1 MKKDSNNLLIQYFIP
16 VLLQLILLS
25 CASHITSLGPEGYK
39 SQERIVR
46 QGFTIVPTPQGE
58 IKSIFL
64 GYDRN
69 GDYSS
74 NSNRLIGR
82 GIDLIEYKKMLDGN
96 KWTLNPFLIIC
107 DDNFDGFA
115 DKIFLDTDFN
125 SSLDINYKLK
135 YGFLKMDNIN
145 FERFRPFQYI
155 D

>member
-1 MKKDSNNLLIQYFIP
+1 MKKKLNNSLIQFFMP
-16 VLLQLILLS
+16 VFFQLIILS
-25 CASHITSLGPEGYK
+25 CASHITSVGPEGYK

-46 QGFTIVPTPQGE
+46 QGFAIVPTSRGE
-58 IKSIFL
+58 INSIFL

-74 NSNRLIGR
+74 SSNRLIGR
-82 GIDLIEYKKMLDGN
+82 GIDLIEYKKMLDDN

-135 YGFLKMDNIN
+135 YGFLKMDYIN
-145 FERFRPFQYI
+145 FEQFRPFHYI

>member
-1 MKKDSNNLLIQYFIP
+1 MKKNSNNSLIQFFMP
-16 VLLQLILLS
+16 VFLQLILLS
-25 CASHITSLGPEGYK
+25 CAFHITSSGPEGYK

-58 IKSIFL
+58 IKSIFF

-74 NSNRLIGR
+74 SSNRLIGR
-82 GIDLIEYKKMLDGN
+82 GIDLIEYKKMLDDN

-135 YGFLKMDNIN
+135 YGYLKMDYIN
-145 FERFRPFQYI
+145 FEQFRPFHYI

>member
-1 MKKDSNNLLIQYFIP
+1 MKKNSNNSLIQFFMP
-16 VLLQLILLS
+16 VFLQLILLS
-25 CASHITSLGPEGYK
+25 CAFHITSSGPEGYK

-69 GDYSS
+69 RDYSS
-74 NSNRLIGR
+74 SSNRLIGS
-82 GIDLIEYKKMLDGN
+82 GIDLIEYKKMLDDN

-135 YGFLKMDNIN
+135 YGYLKMDYIN
-145 FERFRPFQYI
+145 FEQFRPFHYI

>member
-1 MKKDSNNLLIQYFIP
+1 MKKGSNNSLIQFFMP
-16 VLLQLILLS
+16 VFLQLILLS

-46 QGFTIVPTPQGE
+46 QGFTIVPAPQGE

-74 NSNRLIGR
+74 SSNRLIGR
-82 GIDLIEYKKMLDGN
+82 GIDLIEYKKMLDDN
-96 KWTLNPFLIIC
+96 KWELNPFLIIC

-115 DKIFLDTDFN
+115 DNFFLDTDFN

-135 YGFLKMDNIN
+135 YGFLKMDYIN
-145 FERFRPFQYI
+145 FEQFRPFHYN

>member
-1 MKKDSNNLLIQYFIP
+1 MKKDSNNSLIQFFMP
-16 VLLQLILLS
+16 VFFQLIILS
-25 CASHITSLGPEGYK
+25 CASHITSVGPEGYK

-46 QGFTIVPTPQGE
+46 QGFAIVPTSRGE
-58 IKSIFL
+58 INSIFL

-74 NSNRLIGR
+74 SSNRLIGR
-82 GIDLIEYKKMLDGN
+82 GIDLIEYKKMLDDN

-135 YGFLKMDNIN
+135 YGFLKMDYIN
-145 FERFRPFQYI
+145 FEQFRPFHYI